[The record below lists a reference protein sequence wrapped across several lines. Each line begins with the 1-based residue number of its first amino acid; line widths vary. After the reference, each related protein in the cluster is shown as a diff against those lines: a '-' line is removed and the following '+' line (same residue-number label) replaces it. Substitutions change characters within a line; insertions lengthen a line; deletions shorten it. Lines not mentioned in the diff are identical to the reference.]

1 MNKTSLAVI
10 TIVSEFSFQIKH
22 PLIRHYYTI
31 TLIVGRVGMLAN
43 WPWKIKHLLSKEEL
57 ELKSRLY

>member
-43 WPWKIKHLLSKEEL
+43 
-57 ELKSRLY
+57 